1 MTTGQV
7 PLTPTGGRSIFRSVL
22 REPLVHFLLLG
33 ALLFAL
39 DAWLRPGG
47 APAADTA
54 IVVGE
59 ARVRSLSQNF
69 ARVWQRPPT
78 RIELEGLVEDHV
90 REEVLVREALV
101 LGLDRDD
108 AIVRRRLRQKMEF
121 ISDETAAL
129 AAPTEKD
136 LADFLAA
143 NPETFNVPG
152 RVSFAQVYLDP
163 ARRGPRLEAD
173 AKRLLGQLNRAG
185 ATADPAAL
193 GDALRLLEARYEN
206 LPQFELERLF
216 GEAFAKALFQQPI
229 GTWVGPVA
237 SGYGEHLVRV
247 ESKQPGGVAALADV
261 RPLVER
267 EWANA
272 RRKTLGEAYYARL
285 RAKYRVE
292 VRMPAAAQ
300 SGARP

>member
-1 MTTGQV
+1 
-7 PLTPTGGRSIFRSVL
+7 
-22 REPLVHFLLLG
+22 
-33 ALLFAL
+33 
-39 DAWLRPGG
+39 
-47 APAADTA
+47 
-54 IVVGE
+54 
-59 ARVRSLSQNF
+59 
-69 ARVWQRPPT
+69 
-78 RIELEGLVEDHV
+78 
-90 REEVLVREALV
+90 
-101 LGLDRDD
+101 
-108 AIVRRRLRQKMEF
+108 MEF

-143 NPETFNVPG
+143 NPEAFNVPG

-173 AKRLLGQLNRAG
+173 AKRLLGQLNRPG
-185 ATADPAAL
+185 ETADPAAL
-193 GDALRLLEARYEN
+193 GDALRLLEARYED

-216 GEAFAKALFQQPI
+216 GEAFAKSLFQQPI
-229 GTWVGPVA
+229 GTWVGPIA
-237 SGYGEHLVRV
+237 SGYGQHLVRV
-247 ESKQPGGVAALADV
+247 ESKRPGGVPNLADV

-272 RRKTLGEAYYARL
+272 RRKALGEAYYARL

>member
-1 MTTGQV
+1 M
-7 PLTPTGGRSIFRSVL
+7 LKSLL

-121 ISDETAAL
+121 VSDETAAL
-129 AAPTEKD
+129 AAAHRKG
-136 LADFLAA
+136 
-143 NPETFNVPG
+143 PG
-152 RVSFAQVYLDP
+152 RLPGREPRGIQRARSRELRAGLPRPGP
-163 ARRGPRLEAD
+163 ARAQARGRREAPARPAEPAGCNGRSGLARRRPAPARGPLR
-173 AKRLLGQLNRAG
+173 K
-185 ATADPAAL
+185 PAAV
-193 GDALRLLEARYEN
+193 RARAAVRRGFRQGAV
-206 LPQFELERLF
+206 PAADRH
-216 GEAFAKALFQQPI
+216 
-229 GTWVGPVA
+229 VGRARRVRVRRA
-237 SGYGEHLVRV
+237 SGAGRV
-247 ESKQPGGVAALADV
+247 KQPGGVAALADV

-272 RRKTLGEAYYARL
+272 RRKALGEADYARL

>member
-1 MTTGQV
+1 VTTGQV
-7 PLTPTGGRSIFRSVL
+7 PVAVAGRRSILRSVL

-54 IVVGE
+54 IRVGE

-78 RIELEGLVEDHV
+78 RMELEGLIEDHV
-90 REEVLVREALV
+90 REEVLVREALA

-121 ISDETAAL
+121 VSDETAAL
-129 AAPTEKD
+129 AVPTDQD
-136 LADFLAA
+136 LAGYLAA
-143 NPETFNVPG
+143 NPEAFTTPG

-163 ARRGPRLEAD
+163 ARRGPKLEAD
-173 AKRLLGQLNRAG
+173 AKRLLGQLNGPGHR
-185 ATADPAAL
+185 ADPAAL
-193 GDALRLLEARYEN
+193 GDALRLLETRYDD

-216 GEAFAKALFQQPI
+216 GEAFAKALFEQPI

-237 SGYGEHLVRV
+237 SGYGQHLVRV

-272 RRKTLGEAYYARL
+272 RRKALGEAYYARL

-300 SGARP
+300 QGARP